1 MPHNRFALSL
11 AALLLG
17 ATCLAGPAY
26 AGWFDF
32 GASKSAAKTAD
43 KADKKPLATPDVA
56 PAQDLDGSIR
66 QAQLLRTDGHYDEAI
81 KHLSQIMIVAADDP
95 RVVTEYG
102 KTLAAMGRA
111 SDAINFLT
119 RAQQLSPNDWT
130 VYSALGV
137 AYDQTGNQ
145 RDAAAAYEHALALKP
160 GESSVLNNYAL
171 SRMLAKD
178 PDGAKRLMARA
189 ESAGGGTDPKIAH
202 NIAMLKGLTPV
213 EAIASAAPAQP
224 MAHVPPS
231 PAPRTAVV
239 SRPMPQAASGP
250 RAASG
255 PQVATAVPQARPFV
269 NIPQPPVAQAA
280 PRPLVAA
287 NSGVIQAQP
296 QPMLQQIQPR
306 GVVMQQVPVDPLAGP
321 VLPKHIAAA
330 IPSPPKASAAKA
342 PVKQAQAAPAPQT
355 ASGPQTAPG
364 PVKTAAQSPA
374 AQANDLEAR
383 AEAISKQLDKKVG
396 GKAQAMAEANKPTQ
410 ASPAPPPKPEAKP
423 AVKAADAKPA
433 PVKTAAKT
441 PDAKPVAVKTAAKDA
456 VPALRVSASA
466 Y

>member
-17 ATCLAGPAY
+17 ATCLSAPAQ

-32 GASKSAAKTAD
+32 GASKNDEKAA
-43 KADKKPLATPDVA
+43 ADKKPVATPNVL
-56 PAQDLDGSIR
+56 PSQDLDGSIR
-66 QAQLLRTDGHYDEAI
+66 QAQLLRTAGQYEDAI
-81 KHLSQIMIVAADDP
+81 RHLSQIMIVAADDP

-178 PDGAKRLMARA
+178 PDGAKRLIAIA
-189 ESAGGGTDPKIAH
+189 ENAGGGTDPKIAH
-202 NIAMLKGLTPV
+202 NIAMIKGLTPA
-213 EAIASAAPAQP
+213 EAVAANAPQ
-224 MAHVPPS
+224 

-239 SRPMPQAASGP
+239 SRPMPQ
-250 RAASG
+250 
-255 PQVATAVPQARPFV
+255 VATAVPQARPFV
-269 NIPQPPVAQAA
+269 TLPQPPVAQAA

-287 NSGVIQAQP
+287 NNGIIAAQP
-296 QPMLQQIQPR
+296 QPMLQQMQPR

-321 VLPKHIAAA
+321 MLPRHIAAA
-330 IPSPPKASAAKA
+330 IPSPPKAGAA
-342 PVKQAQAAPAPQT
+342 PVKQADAKPVPKT
-355 ASGPQTAPG
+355 AT
-364 PVKTAAQSPA
+364 VKTAAQTPA

-396 GKAQAMAEANKPTQ
+396 GKAQAMAEANKPNGPQ
-410 ASPAPPPKPEAKP
+410 AAPKVLPPQPASTAAPVSKPV
-423 AVKAADAKPA
+423 VKAADAKSA
-433 PVKTAAKT
+433 PVKTAEAK
-441 PDAKPVAVKTAAKDA
+441 PAPAKPVAVKTAAKDA